1 MTGTYEHTIDAKG
14 RMFLPSRLREELGHS
29 FHIAVGA
36 NRDSTGICKYLVM
49 YPEAAWQKLQERV
62 AELPSSQAS
71 AMDVIF
77 ANAARCEP
85 DSQWR
90 IFIPQDLRDYAGLK
104 RDVVVIGNNDKAKLW
119 DAEAWNAKKR
129 RELTPEQVAETML
142 LLGL

>member
-1 MTGTYEHTIDAKG
+1 MTGTYDHTIDAKG
-14 RMFLPSRLREELGHS
+14 RMFVPARLREELGCS

-36 NRDSTGICKYLVM
+36 NRDSAGICKYLVM

-62 AELPSSQAS
+62 AQLPSSQAA

-85 DSQWR
+85 DNQWR

>member
-36 NRDSTGICKYLVM
+36 NRDSAGICKYLVM

-71 AMDVIF
+71 AM
-77 ANAARCEP
+77 
-85 DSQWR
+85 
-90 IFIPQDLRDYAGLK
+90 
-104 RDVVVIGNNDKAKLW
+104 DVVVIGNNDKAKLW

>member
-36 NRDSTGICKYLVM
+36 NRDSAGICKYLVM

-71 AMDVIF
+71 AMDV
-77 ANAARCEP
+77 
-85 DSQWR
+85 
-90 IFIPQDLRDYAGLK
+90 IPQDLRDYAGLK